1 MEIVLVTLT
10 LASLAAA
17 AGFGV
22 LAWRSR
28 MEERRR
34 SAARVAALAAA
45 IGGPDSGGSAG
56 GSGRPVPM
64 ASMFA
69 TAPGSAV
76 GGRPL
81 MRIAIVA
88 ALAIALVVAAAMAN
102 RDHAQPVAG
111 RADAAPLEL
120 VSMRHTRNGRGLTVS
135 GLVRNPPS
143 GAPLTHIAAVVF
155 AFDHSGSFVASGRAA
170 LDFTILEPGD
180 ESPFVV
186 TVPDV
191 ADVGRYRVS
200 FRTEAG
206 LLRHIDRR
214 AAQQVRRPEDNR
226 RPQGLRLPVD
236 GDLRVSVN

>member
-1 MEIVLVTLT
+1 MDTGIFALT

-22 LAWRSR
+22 VAWRSR
-28 MEERRR
+28 VDARRR

-45 IGGPDSGGSAG
+45 IGAADSVTLAAPESRG
-56 GSGRPVPM
+56 VQVT
-64 ASMFA
+64 SMFEA
-69 TAPGSAV
+69 TSRGAAN
-76 GGRPL
+76 GRPL
-81 MRIAIVA
+81 IRMAIVA

-102 RDHAQPVAG
+102 RDHARPTAA

-120 VSMRHTRNGRGLTVS
+120 VSMRHTRDGRKLTVS

-155 AFDHSGSFVASGRAA
+155 AFDRSGSFVASGRAA

-180 ESPFVV
+180 ESSFVV
-186 TVPDV
+186 TVPDA

-214 AAQQVRRPEDNR
+214 AAQQVRRPE
-226 RPQGLRLPVD
+226 GLRLPVD
-236 GDLRVSVN
+236 GDFPVSVN

>member
-1 MEIVLVTLT
+1 MDIGILALT

-22 LAWRSR
+22 VAWRSR
-28 MEERRR
+28 VDARRR

-45 IGGPDSGGSAG
+45 IGAADSVTLAASD
-56 GSGRPVPM
+56 SRSVPVT
-64 ASMFA
+64 SMFEA
-69 TAPGSAV
+69 TSRGAAKGH
-76 GGRPL
+76 PL
-81 MRIAIVA
+81 MRMAVVA
-88 ALAIALVVAAAMAN
+88 ALAVALVVAAAMAN
-102 RDHAQPVAG
+102 RDHAQPVAA

-120 VSMRHTRNGRGLTVS
+120 VSMRHTRDGRRLTVS

-214 AAQQVRRPEDNR
+214 AAQQVRRPEDER

-236 GDLRVSVN
+236 GDPRVSVN

>member
-1 MEIVLVTLT
+1 MDTVLVTLT

-22 LAWRSR
+22 LAWRSQGDA
-28 MEERRR
+28 RRR

-45 IGGPDSGGSAG
+45 IGAADSATLAASDA
-56 GSGRPVPM
+56 RPVPM
-64 ASMFA
+64 SSMFA
-69 TAPGSAV
+69 TAPGNAV
-76 GGRPL
+76 RGRPL
-81 MRIAIVA
+81 MRIAVVA

-102 RDHAQPVAG
+102 RDHAEPVAG

-120 VSMRHTRNGRGLTVS
+120 VSMRHTRDGRTLTVS

-143 GAPLTHIAAVVF
+143 GAPLTQIAAVVF

-170 LDFTILEPGD
+170 LDFTILDPGD

-214 AAQQVRRPEDNR
+214 AAQQVRTPE
-226 RPQGLRLPVD
+226 GLRLPVD
-236 GDLRVSVN
+236 GDLQVSVN

>member
-1 MEIVLVTLT
+1 MDTGLVTLT

-17 AGFGV
+17 GGFGV

-28 MEERRR
+28 MEAHRR

-45 IGGPDSGGSAG
+45 IGGPDPAGYAGGSAT
-56 GSGRPVPM
+56 PVPM
-64 ASMFA
+64 ASMFS

-76 GGRPL
+76 RGRPL
-81 MRIAIVA
+81 MRVAIVA
-88 ALAIALVVAAAMAN
+88 ALAVALVVAAAMGN
-102 RDHAQPVAG
+102 RDHAEPVAA
-111 RADAAPLEL
+111 RADGAPLEL
-120 VSMRHTRNGRGLTVS
+120 VSMRHTRDGGTLRVS
-135 GLVRNPPS
+135 GLVRNPHS
-143 GAPLTHIAAVVF
+143 GARLAQIAAVVF
-155 AFDHSGSFVASGRAA
+155 AFDRSGSFVASGRAA

-214 AAQQVRRPEDNR
+214 AAQQVRGPEI
-226 RPQGLRLPVD
+226 
-236 GDLRVSVN
+236 SVN